1 MDESRMIR
9 SRVKPDIS
17 ISDLTVLAELA
28 VYSFDTD
35 CVEREINEYCLKNA
49 SIEAKNE
56 VESGDFIEF
65 TVNGGEKRLPATVG
79 LGLLGKRTES
89 DLLGLHIGDT
99 LITEESPHGRRELK
113 ICSIKRRVLP
123 TFSDQAAIDL
133 GYASVAEFRRARLE
147 ALRSQ
152 VRREKAREL
161 ALEVCMSRISQ
172 LTLEPWE
179 TELDDL
185 IRSYQAINDELF
197 GSRNMDPAMVG
208 ADELEQMFGVRS
220 MEELDKKTA
229 ESAET
234 NLKLAIIGQK
244 VALERGMSFNEED
257 YEQTVRA
264 MAQKYLMEETAVR
277 NATPFKAAL
286 VEKYVK
292 LLISEQIASTE
303 ASMKEV

>member
-1 MDESRMIR
+1 M
-9 SRVKPDIS
+9 
-17 ISDLTVLAELA
+17 
-28 VYSFDTD
+28 
-35 CVEREINEYCLKNA
+35 
-49 SIEAKNE
+49 
-56 VESGDFIEF
+56 
-65 TVNGGEKRLPATVG
+65 
-79 LGLLGKRTES
+79 
-89 DLLGLHIGDT
+89 
-99 LITEESPHGRRELK
+99 
-113 ICSIKRRVLP
+113 
-123 TFSDQAAIDL
+123 
-133 GYASVAEFRRARLE
+133 
-147 ALRSQ
+147 
-152 VRREKAREL
+152 
-161 ALEVCMSRISQ
+161 
-172 LTLEPWE
+172 
-179 TELDDL
+179 DDL

>member
-1 MDESRMIR
+1 
-9 SRVKPDIS
+9 
-17 ISDLTVLAELA
+17 
-28 VYSFDTD
+28 
-35 CVEREINEYCLKNA
+35 
-49 SIEAKNE
+49 
-56 VESGDFIEF
+56 
-65 TVNGGEKRLPATVG
+65 
-79 LGLLGKRTES
+79 
-89 DLLGLHIGDT
+89 
-99 LITEESPHGRRELK
+99 
-113 ICSIKRRVLP
+113 
-123 TFSDQAAIDL
+123 
-133 GYASVAEFRRARLE
+133 
-147 ALRSQ
+147 
-152 VRREKAREL
+152 
-161 ALEVCMSRISQ
+161 MSRISQ

-264 MAQKYLMEETAVR
+264 MAQKYLMKETAVR

-292 LLISEQIASTE
+292 LLILEQIASTE